1 MTSTN
6 PSAGAGKSAAGV
18 QLDAELVALL
28 QLTDQLGH
36 HVEHRAATR
45 LLAHMD
51 AAAIAY
57 LDTGTSRAVPTG
69 HETDTGLITLVA
81 MMPKHLFTRHR
92 KSGTWRLTRAAVARR
107 AHTAPA
113 PILTAIELIT
123 VRGPER
129 GHDQTHVFINGA
141 PITAH
146 HITIDPAA
154 PWPASVWE
162 HHVTGALAQA
172 SPAARSA
179 LTTAYASTPGAR
191 YLTDPQEPANAH
203 HH

>member
-6 PSAGAGKSAAGV
+6 PTAGAGRTRAGV

-51 AAAIAY
+51 AAGIAY

-81 MMPKHLFTRHR
+81 MMPNHLFTRHR
-92 KSGTWRLTRAAVARR
+92 KAGTWRLTRAAVARQ
-107 AHTAPA
+107 AQAATAPVV
-113 PILTAIELIT
+113 TAIELIT
-123 VRGPER
+123 LYGPDR
-129 GHDQTHVFINGA
+129 SQDQTRVFINGA
-141 PITAH
+141 PIAASH
-146 HITIDPAA
+146 VAIDAAA
-154 PWPASVWE
+154 PWPDAVWE
-162 HHVTGALAQA
+162 RHVTATLADA
-172 SPAARSA
+172 SPAARAA
-179 LTTAYASTPGAR
+179 LTAAYASTPGAR
-191 YLTDPQEPANAH
+191 YLTDRQEPIR
-203 HH
+203 

>member
-18 QLDAELVALL
+18 QLDTELVALL

-81 MMPKHLFTRHR
+81 MM
-92 KSGTWRLTRAAVARR
+92 
-107 AHTAPA
+107 
-113 PILTAIELIT
+113 
-123 VRGPER
+123 
-129 GHDQTHVFINGA
+129 HVFINGA

-191 YLTDPQEPANAH
+191 YLTDPQEPAKAH